1 MAGKFACTSA
11 GGESGPGGESC
22 ECPCSRAGGSRGGDC
37 DGAGGDSLVE

>member
-1 MAGKFACTSA
+1 MPGKFACTRA

-22 ECPCSRAGGSRGGDC
+22 ECACSRAGGSSGGDC